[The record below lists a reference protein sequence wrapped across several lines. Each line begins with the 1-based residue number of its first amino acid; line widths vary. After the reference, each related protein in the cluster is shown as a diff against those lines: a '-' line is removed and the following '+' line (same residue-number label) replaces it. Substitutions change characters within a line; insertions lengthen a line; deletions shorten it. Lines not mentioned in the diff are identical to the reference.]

1 MEDYINKVKGTELE
15 EEERHNEQ
23 DSCGVPHGY
32 LPWVGTHMV
41 CCALRGNRW
50 GIFGYLLIFSSKPI
64 GSHARVGKF
73 HKVIKRPLSA
83 TLTVNTS
90 VINPRSPRVFGQG
103 KKLFYVKYYSR
114 AIEHNCYTSSVY
126 MVTKNINCLPT
137 KMFTRHLW
145 KWWQWHRIYLGVGH
159 GDVTITYNW
168 LMVALRVALEAFQK
182 SQRFGFSWSGT
193 EVRACVLWKSSPWV
207 RLLHNCSFEEAL
219 AALCGFQTT
228 FPFHMTA

>member
-137 KMFTRHLW
+137 KMFTRHL
-145 KWWQWHRIYLGVGH
+145 
-159 GDVTITYNW
+159 
-168 LMVALRVALEAFQK
+168 
-182 SQRFGFSWSGT
+182 
-193 EVRACVLWKSSPWV
+193 
-207 RLLHNCSFEEAL
+207 
-219 AALCGFQTT
+219 
-228 FPFHMTA
+228 